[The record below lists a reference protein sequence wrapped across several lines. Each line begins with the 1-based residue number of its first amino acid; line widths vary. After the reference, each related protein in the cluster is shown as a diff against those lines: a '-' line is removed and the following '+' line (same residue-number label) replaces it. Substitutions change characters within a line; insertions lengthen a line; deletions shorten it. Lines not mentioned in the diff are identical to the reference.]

1 MPLYYFYLT
10 LILAYINLMILSPHG
25 FINKF
30 ILKITTLLIY
40 ILRFIRLSYNNLSI
54 LRNFL
59 IQMKVNIIVLLL
71 NIHWDGKLVPFILQ
85 FIIINLFYK
94 VYFNKFILLNFIKL
108 FNKTNKFKIKIY

>member
-1 MPLYYFYLT
+1 
-10 LILAYINLMILSPHG
+10 MILSPHG
-25 FINKF
+25 FINIF

-94 VYFNKFILLNFIKL
+94 VYFNKVYFIKFILINL
-108 FNKTNKFKIKIY
+108 F

>member
-10 LILAYINLMILSPHG
+10 LILAYINLMILSLHG
-25 FINKF
+25 FINIF

-71 NIHWDGKLVPFILQ
+71 NIHWDRKLVPFI
-85 FIIINLFYK
+85 
-94 VYFNKFILLNFIKL
+94 
-108 FNKTNKFKIKIY
+108 

>member
-10 LILAYINLMILSPHG
+10 LILAYINLMILSLHG
-25 FINKF
+25 FINIF

-54 LRNFL
+54 LRNSL

-71 NIHWDGKLVPFILQ
+71 NIHWDRKLVPFI
-85 FIIINLFYK
+85 
-94 VYFNKFILLNFIKL
+94 
-108 FNKTNKFKIKIY
+108 